1 MEGKPGREFDESLTS
16 HASTRRGVDVL
27 LKKAAVDGVFKK
39 LLLEKR
45 AAAAEAIGLELDAA
59 EAALLEAV
67 PESHLA
73 AVIARTTVSPKI
85 RPAFLGYAA
94 GVMLAALGA
103 TTTACDGITDS
114 TFGNRPD
121 PPVPPPGTAEPAA
134 SRDDQGAEA
143 FGEGEPPRIARKVG
157 R

>member
-1 MEGKPGREFDESLTS
+1 MEGKPGREFDERLTS
-16 HASTRRGVDVL
+16 SASARRGVDVL
-27 LKKAAVDGVFKK
+27 LKKAAVDGAFRK

-85 RPAFLGYAA
+85 RPPFLGYAA

-103 TTTACDGITDS
+103 TTTACDGPTS
-114 TFGNRPD
+114 PPATLGSQPD
-121 PPVPPPGTAEPAA
+121 PPPGTAEPAP
-134 SRDDQGAEA
+134 SRDAQGAEA
-143 FGEGEPPRIARKVG
+143 VG
-157 R
+157 DNALEMDREVER

>member
-1 MEGKPGREFDESLTS
+1 MEGKPGREFDERLNS
-16 HASTRRGVDVL
+16 HASARRGVDVL
-27 LKKAAVDGVFKK
+27 LKKAAVDGAFRK

-59 EAALLEAV
+59 EAALVEAV

-94 GVMLAALGA
+94 GVMLAALAA
-103 TTTACDGITDS
+103 TTTACDGPTS
-114 TFGNRPD
+114 PPATLGSQPD
-121 PPVPPPGTAEPAA
+121 PPPGTAEPAA
-134 SRDDQGAEA
+134 SRDGQRAKAVGDDDPAESDR
-143 FGEGEPPRIARKVG
+143 EVSR
-157 R
+157 